1 MFKSQLRKN
10 GVADREY
17 LNGLVQTRGTE
28 VSPGLYSG
36 KMEAGC
42 GEEGEEDLVQG
53 TEDSTE

>member
-1 MFKSQLRKN
+1 MAWYKQEAPKCHLDSTVGRWRQDVERK
-10 GVADREY
+10 E
-17 LNGLVQTRGTE
+17 
-28 VSPGLYSG
+28 